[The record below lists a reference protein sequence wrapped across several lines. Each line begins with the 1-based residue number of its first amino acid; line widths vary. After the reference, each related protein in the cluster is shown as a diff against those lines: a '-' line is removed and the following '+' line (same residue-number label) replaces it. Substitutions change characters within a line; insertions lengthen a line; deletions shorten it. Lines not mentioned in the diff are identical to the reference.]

1 MPNIRP
7 ISDLRNSANEIS
19 DFCKQ
24 TREPVF
30 ITRNG
35 TGDMVVQ
42 SMAEY
47 ERQQALIDLY
57 SKLSVAEAEIA
68 DGAEGEDFLRVAGE
82 LRGWCMDVYK
92 VKIYP
97 AAKRDLQQIVDYL
110 NTLSAQAALR
120 YYDLLVEQISSLSHM
135 PFRCPRPRDAAL
147 AAKGYRYL
155 LVEKY
160 LVFYVV
166 VGDTVQIRRI
176 LYARRNYQS
185 VLADPMS

>member
-1 MPNIRP
+1 MPSIRP

-57 SKLSVAEAEIA
+57 AKLAVSEVEITE
-68 DGAEGEDFLRVAGE
+68 GAEGEDFLSVAKE
-82 LRGWCMDVYK
+82 LRG
-92 VKIYP
+92 
-97 AAKRDLQQIVDYL
+97 
-110 NTLSAQAALR
+110 
-120 YYDLLVEQISSLSHM
+120 LVHGRL
-135 PFRCPRPRDAAL
+135 
-147 AAKGYRYL
+147 
-155 LVEKY
+155 
-160 LVFYVV
+160 
-166 VGDTVQIRRI
+166 
-176 LYARRNYQS
+176 
-185 VLADPMS
+185 